1 MVNNAYQKYKQN
13 SIETASS
20 EELTLMLYQGCIK
33 FIKLAKRAIE
43 ENNILDRN
51 TNLIK
56 AQNIVQEL
64 MISMDPKYPIT
75 ETIMPMY
82 DYMYRRLMEANA
94 KNDIEILNEVEGYAV
109 EFRDTWKQVMQI
121 NRGQQ
126 AQLQQSGKA

>member
-1 MVNNAYQKYKQN
+1 MNNAYQKYKQN